1 MSIGINLATKQDA
14 VVVDGLTFSRPSS
27 TDITLACQ
35 LDTELAVGEYME
47 IVIFNAA
54 GASAEA
60 SMFGVTVPEK
70 GIGLDAR
77 GLFYYGYNGR
87 LNPGSLSYGDSWT
100 INDVI
105 GLARVSQDTLRFYKN
120 GVAQPDKVTSVQKF
134 FPSYLMGSGGSIS
147 FSGRFYLAAN
157 ELQYLPTGFQ
167 PMREKKATFK
177 VSTSVLMSLPASIS
191 RGFR

>member
-27 TDITLACQ
+27 KDSALACQ

-54 GASAEA
+54 GSFAELS

-77 GLFYYGYNGR
+77 GLFYYGYNGT
-87 LNPGSLSYGDSWT
+87 LCPGSLSYGDSWT

-134 FPSYLMGSGGSIS
+134 FPSYLMGSGNLIS

-157 ELQYLPTGFQ
+157 ELQYLPTGFR
-167 PMREKKATFK
+167 PMEKKATFK